1 MPILSYVQAGTW
13 REMCEQAT
21 AFDGSLEYV
30 EAGVSVGDCAFGL
43 WVRGNSMEPEFKEG
57 DLLIVDPDEAP
68 HAGSYVVAK
77 NGHEEATFK
86 KYRSRGEYADGRARF
101 ELVPLND
108 DHQTLSTD
116 ETSITIIGVVVEHR
130 RIFKRTAVKS

>member
-1 MPILSYVQAGTW
+1 TIP
-13 REMCEQAT
+13 
-21 AFDGSLEYV
+21 
-30 EAGVSVGDCAFGL
+30 
-43 WVRGNSMEPEFKEG
+43 
-57 DLLIVDPDEAP
+57 
-68 HAGSYVVAK
+68 
-77 NGHEEATFK
+77 ATFK

-130 RIFKRTAVKS
+130 HIFKRTAVKS

>member
-1 MPILSYVQAGTW
+1 MLGVFFANG
-13 REMCEQAT
+13 AT
-21 AFDGSLEYV
+21 I
-30 EAGVSVGDCAFGL
+30 
-43 WVRGNSMEPEFKEG
+43 P
-57 DLLIVDPDEAP
+57 
-68 HAGSYVVAK
+68 
-77 NGHEEATFK
+77 ATFK

-130 RIFKRTAVKS
+130 HIFKRTAVKS